1 MTEAEFKKI
10 AEECMRDENQID
22 QDILS
27 MDQEDMVD
35 EIMILR
41 KAMEKVRRD
50 LEEAKA
56 LIVRLQFG
64 VKKD

>member
-50 LEEAKA
+50 LEEARA
-56 LIVRLQFG
+56 LIGRLQFG